1 MENKSQ
7 FLTVETICIKYS
19 IKLENIIEL
28 WCDNNIPLY
37 IHLEGN
43 PCQLSCSIRKDD
55 ESHLK
60 EVLNDIPT
68 EIGSP
73 NSSLDNIEQH
83 KYFIEDRKVEII
95 NEVDLYQKDK
105 SPLTKIRQFRMKKG
119 AGIFYIPIG
128 DDQFYYDG
136 YAYGYWRIKP
146 GPTTRFI
153 KGDYKISNSNPLLS
167 DDDVSALLK
176 VIGHDE
182 GDFLIFKEAIEV
194 NKRELC
200 MNVDD
205 IENLEFA
212 LTGSSKI
219 EKKES
224 ENRYSKVEHLALC
237 ILLNEYC
244 LENDGSVNFTTMAG
258 VLTSLNKNKYGGEYE
273 FKPET
278 IRRWLKNIPK

>member
-19 IKLENIIEL
+19 IKLENIMEL

-43 PCQLSCSIRKDD
+43 SCQLSCSIRTDG

-60 EVLNDIPT
+60 EELNDIST

-73 NSSLDNIEQH
+73 NGSLDNIEQH

-105 SPLTKIRQFRMKKG
+105 SPLTKVRQFRMKKG
-119 AGIFYIPIG
+119 VGIFYIPIG

-194 NKRELC
+194 NKHELC

-205 IENLEFA
+205 IEKLECV
-212 LTGSSKI
+212 LTDSSKV
-219 EKKES
+219 EKN
-224 ENRYSKVEHLALC
+224 ENEKRYSKVEHLALY

-244 LENDGSVNFTTMAG
+244 LENNGNVNFTTMAE
-258 VLTSLNKNKYGGEYE
+258 VLTTLNKTKYGGKYA

-278 IRRWLKNIPK
+278 IRRWLKNVPI